1 EAHRIRHP
9 RGDFGT
15 TPVRHLPRQPEQI
28 GGSGDLQR
36 RLERRCRH
44 HDPGEP
50 RRRCRRDRRQTE
62 RAAGHHWNRAGEA
75 ELRTGGGRHDGGGT
89 RRNGGDQG
97 EEHEGRDRLGNHAV
111 SPADV
116 RKLPASRKSHQ
127 RMIVMSSI
135 SAHDEAMARNLDTD
149 LLRTF
154 VTVAE
159 TGSMTVAANAL
170 HLTQGAVSQQ
180 VKRLEETLGCALF
193 TRARSG
199 LRLTSAGERL
209 IGKARRLLL
218 LNDEILAEMS
228 DKAIMGHVR
237 LGVPYDLVGTTLA
250 PAIKSYAE
258 AWPQVEMSLVC
269 ASSPELAEKLATGE
283 IDLAVIEE
291 PVGANTAGEC
301 LVIARL
307 VWSGARGGTA
317 HLKRPLPISMVADTC
332 AFRPAV

>member
-1 EAHRIRHP
+1 
-9 RGDFGT
+9 
-15 TPVRHLPRQPEQI
+15 
-28 GGSGDLQR
+28 
-36 RLERRCRH
+36 
-44 HDPGEP
+44 
-50 RRRCRRDRRQTE
+50 
-62 RAAGHHWNRAGEA
+62 
-75 ELRTGGGRHDGGGT
+75 
-89 RRNGGDQG
+89 
-97 EEHEGRDRLGNHAV
+97 
-111 SPADV
+111 
-116 RKLPASRKSHQ
+116 
-127 RMIVMSSI
+127 
-135 SAHDEAMARNLDTD
+135 MARNLDTD

-301 LVIARL
+301 LVIDRL

-332 AFRPAV
+332 AFRPAVIESLHRHGIEWRTVFENGSIEATSATVRTDLAITTWLASTVPSDLDILGPESGLPSLPSFAINLHLAPHSGSMPAAIELAQHIRANLVRQRPAA

>member
-1 EAHRIRHP
+1 
-9 RGDFGT
+9 
-15 TPVRHLPRQPEQI
+15 
-28 GGSGDLQR
+28 
-36 RLERRCRH
+36 
-44 HDPGEP
+44 
-50 RRRCRRDRRQTE
+50 
-62 RAAGHHWNRAGEA
+62 
-75 ELRTGGGRHDGGGT
+75 
-89 RRNGGDQG
+89 
-97 EEHEGRDRLGNHAV
+97 
-111 SPADV
+111 
-116 RKLPASRKSHQ
+116 
-127 RMIVMSSI
+127 
-135 SAHDEAMARNLDTD
+135 MARNLDTD

-301 LVIARL
+301 LVIDRL

-332 AFRPAV
+332 AFRPAVIESLHRHGIEWRTVFENGSIEATSATVRTDLAITTWLASTVPSDLDILGPESGLPSLPSFAINLHLAPHAGSMPAAIELAQHIRAHLVRQRPAA